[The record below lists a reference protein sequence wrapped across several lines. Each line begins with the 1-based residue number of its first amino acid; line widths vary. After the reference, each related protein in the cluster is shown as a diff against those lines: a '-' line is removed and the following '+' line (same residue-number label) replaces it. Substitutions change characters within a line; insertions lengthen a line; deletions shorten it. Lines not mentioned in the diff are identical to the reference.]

1 MCSCVVSDAV
11 FKYNTYETPL
21 KERND
26 LAIPGTSEDYE
37 PKEDEPMSP
46 DFEDARD
53 IYGFLER
60 EERAELEREESAQH
74 EAASMAAMKRFKKD
88 GDDCRPAKRQRSHAI
103 PIPNQSVDAWPA
115 FIFIPPGQG
124 LFAALSP
131 KPCPNN
137 LHPEISFKYL
147 KACTSMEADMSH
159 VKDFVSIHLPTA
171 TFYVGATVRSPEE
184 RWVLKADDRSQP
196 SHCDVYSDMYVLLS
210 GHAASI
216 AEREVALIHFFIEGK
231 LGSIC
236 LNKKAHAG
244 GYSRDPDK
252 AFLYLCRNTGR
263 TCVTSHAIWKR
274 ARDFDTVAGF
284 LQDP

>member
-1 MCSCVVSDAV
+1 MCSCVVCDAV
-11 FKYNTYETPL
+11 FKYNTYETRL

-26 LAIPGTSEDYE
+26 LAIPGTSEDYI

-46 DFEDARD
+46 DFEDAQD
-53 IYGFLER
+53 PYGFFER
-60 EERAELEREESAQH
+60 EERIQREREESAQH

-103 PIPNQSVDAWPA
+103 PIPRQSVDALPA

-159 VKDFVSIHLPTA
+159 VKDFVSIHLPTNP
-171 TFYVGATVRSPEE
+171 FYVGATVRSPEE

-216 AEREVALIHFFIEGK
+216 AEREVALISFFHGRQTRQQMSEQEGTR
-231 LGSIC
+231 GRIFPGPRQGFSIS
-236 LNKKAHAG
+236 L
-244 GYSRDPDK
+244 
-252 AFLYLCRNTGR
+252 
-263 TCVTSHAIWKR
+263 
-274 ARDFDTVAGF
+274 
-284 LQDP
+284 